1 MKINGQNYEISETSS
16 VFLKKYL
23 ERMKSYIEINNIEIE
38 VYEDIEERISEK
50 FTEI

>member
-23 ERMKSYIEINNIEIE
+23 ERMKNYIEKNNIERE